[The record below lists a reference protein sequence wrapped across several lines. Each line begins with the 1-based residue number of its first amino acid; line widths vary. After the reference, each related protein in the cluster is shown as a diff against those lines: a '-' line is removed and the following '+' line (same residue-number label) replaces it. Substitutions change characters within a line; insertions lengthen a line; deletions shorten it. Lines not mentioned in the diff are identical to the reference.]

1 MNGAPGELQE
11 EAITQPELSAG
22 DPGVNAG
29 IQEIRERLAAPPAL
43 LPRGIQNPVTIVGEK
58 RELILPNDQRYIT
71 ECAEQCFPELA
82 KKERFFRQG
91 SLLVELVECAEKQK
105 LVELSAE
112 AFRSRLETYFA
123 LRSYVVHNGELVL
136 KQKLCSLDNAK
147 ALLATEA
154 AFKHLPII
162 QAVVNSPVFAE
173 DEKGQLVVLNQ
184 GYHNRNG
191 GIYVL
196 RKREI
201 ETDIEIDRAVKALLE
216 IVQDFCF
223 LRQSDKSR
231 CVAGIISPALRFGRL
246 LDADFP
252 LDYCE
257 ADQSQTGKTFR
268 MNLICSVYG
277 ESPCVVVLPSES
289 KKGVGSLDELLSAAL
304 LSGAPFIT
312 LDNLRGEIS
321 NQLLESAIRGQGKVP
336 VRSAYSKPTQ
346 IETDHVYW
354 IATSNKAQTTR
365 DLANRSIIT
374 RLRKRPWNYK
384 FREYAGTDLLA
395 HVERKSDYYLSCIF
409 AVIRQWHLCGKP
421 RTDETRHDF
430 REWSQTLDWVI
441 QNIFELPPLLDD
453 HHNEQLRISSPGLSF
468 LREVALA
475 VQTSGQCGEELSAT
489 EIAAICDAAAIDVQ
503 GCRPGAEPNQ
513 QSRRIGSLF
522 GPLFKESEVIEVEGF
537 VVKRVQEK
545 AYDEERKEYR
555 PCKFYC
561 FEKNQEICSR

>member
-1 MNGAPGELQE
+1 
-11 EAITQPELSAG
+11 
-22 DPGVNAG
+22 
-29 IQEIRERLAAPPAL
+29 
-43 LPRGIQNPVTIVGEK
+43 
-58 RELILPNDQRYIT
+58 
-71 ECAEQCFPELA
+71 
-82 KKERFFRQG
+82 
-91 SLLVELVECAEKQK
+91 
-105 LVELSAE
+105 
-112 AFRSRLETYFA
+112 
-123 LRSYVVHNGELVL
+123 VHNGERVL

-154 AFKHLPII
+154 ASKHLPII

-173 DEKGQLVVLNQ
+173 DETGQLVVLNQ

-201 ETDIEIDRAVKALLE
+201 ETDIQIEEAVKSILE
-216 IVQDFCF
+216 IVGDFSF
-223 LRQSDKSR
+223 LRESDKSR
-231 CVAGIISPALRFGRL
+231 CVAGIISPAVRFGRL

-354 IATSNKAQTTR
+354 LATSNKAQTTH

-384 FREYAGTDLLA
+384 FRDYAGTDLLT
-395 HVERKSDYYLSCIF
+395 HVKRKSDYYLSCIF
-409 AVIRQWHLCGKP
+409 AVVRQWHLCGKP
-421 RTDETRHDF
+421 RTEETRHDF
-430 REWSQTLDWVI
+430 REWSQTLDWII
-441 QNIFELPPLLDD
+441 QNIFDLQPLLDD
-453 HHNEQLRISSPGLSF
+453 HHSAQLRISSPGLSL

-475 VQTSGQCGEELSAT
+475 VDNSDQCGEELSAT
-489 EIAAICDAAAIDVQ
+489 QIAAICEAAAIDIP
-503 GCRPGAEPNQ
+503 GCRSGAELKQ
-513 QSRRIGSLF
+513 QSQRIGSLF
-522 GPLFKESEVIEVEGF
+522 GPLFKESDVIVVEGF
-537 VVKRVQEK
+537 KVERIQDE
-545 AYDEERKEYR
+545 AYDKERKEYR
-555 PCKFYC
+555 QCRSYR
-561 FEKNQEICSR
+561 FEKRSGNSPR